1 MPHRHTGD
9 EEVLRIS
16 SAFHPTGVIRRGD
29 VIVRD
34 SGPWTPAIHALLRH
48 LEAVG
53 FPAAPRLVGGG
64 IDAAGR
70 ETLTFIPGDFTH
82 PGPWSLD
89 GAAAVGALL
98 RDLHSATATFR
109 PPADARWW
117 PWFGRALGDGPR
129 LIGHC
134 DVAPWN
140 IVARQNLPVALIDW
154 ERAGP
159 TDPLTELAQACWL
172 NAKLHDDRVA
182 ALEGLPPLAE
192 RARHLRAIVDGY
204 DLPATARRDF
214 VARIA
219 AFAVHDAAAEA
230 DRADI
235 TPETRPD
242 MVAPEYLWSLAWRTR
257 AAAWILR
264 HRATLQSALA

>member
-1 MPHRHTGD
+1 MSQPHADD
-9 EEVLRIS
+9 EEVLQVR
-16 SAFHPTGVIRRGD
+16 SAFHPTGVARRGA
-29 VIVRD
+29 VILRD
-34 SGPWTPAIHALLRH
+34 TGPWTPAIHALLRH

-53 FPAAPRLVGGG
+53 FAAAPRLVGGG
-64 IDAAGR
+64 IDASGR
-70 ETLTFIPGDFTH
+70 EALTFIPGNFVQ

-98 RDLHSATATFR
+98 RDLHAATASFR
-109 PPADARWW
+109 PPTDARWW
-117 PWFGRALGDGPR
+117 PWFGRTLGDGPR

-140 IVARQNLPVALIDW
+140 IVARDGLPVALIDW

-159 TDPLTELAQACWL
+159 TDPLVELAQACWL

-204 DLPATARRDF
+204 GLPAAARRDF
-214 VARIA
+214 VDRIA
-219 AFAVHDAAAEA
+219 TFAVHDAAAEA
-230 DRADI
+230 DEADI
-235 TPETRPD
+235 TPDTRPET
-242 MVAPEYLWSLAWRTR
+242 VAPEYLWSLAWRTR
-257 AAAWILR
+257 AAAWMLR
-264 HRATLQSALA
+264 HRAELQNALE